1 MKDTRY
7 DSNFLYFQ
15 EEGHKYTD
23 TNGNRYLSVTTLI
36 HDNYVPKFDKK
47 YWLHKKVVNLV
58 LVKSHLKNN
67 GKL

>member
-23 TNGNRYLSVTTLI
+23 TMVIDIYPLLLLFMIIMFLSLTKSI
-36 HDNYVPKFDKK
+36 GYI
-47 YWLHKKVVNLV
+47 KKVVNLV